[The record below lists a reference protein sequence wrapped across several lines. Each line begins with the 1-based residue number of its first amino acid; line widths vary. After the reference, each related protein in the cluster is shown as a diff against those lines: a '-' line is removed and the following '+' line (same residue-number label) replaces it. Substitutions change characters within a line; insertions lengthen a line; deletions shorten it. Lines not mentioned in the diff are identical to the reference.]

1 MRWFKHQ
8 TNARRNR
15 KLIALRDACDR
26 RPLEAVGF
34 YWSVLEIVAEEAKNE
49 HAYVTLS
56 CKRWARELE
65 ISQRTLHNY
74 VTKCG
79 ESGLISFTRAGDMLT
94 IEIPNLL
101 KYRDEYSRK
110 SGQSPDSL
118 RTMSSVR
125 ARDREEVRR
134 NMGNYLETYLIWF
147 ILFLQSV
154 VVYSTRLLLKI
165 Y

>member
-15 KLIALRDACDR
+15 MMIALRDACDR

-74 VTKCG
+74 VTKCVNRG
-79 ESGLISFTRAGDMLT
+79 
-94 IEIPNLL
+94 
-101 KYRDEYSRK
+101 
-110 SGQSPDSL
+110 
-118 RTMSSVR
+118 
-125 ARDREEVRR
+125 
-134 NMGNYLETYLIWF
+134 
-147 ILFLQSV
+147 
-154 VVYSTRLLLKI
+154 
-165 Y
+165 